1 MKNEMKINSRRKHT
15 VEELA
20 KLPQSFVTETQYK
33 QLRSLV
39 FIKGLDIVQAH
50 KASGLCV
57 VTEEDWAECTA
68 WYNALCAKDW
78 TAFERVPLVVYKHLP
93 EHLKQKVKTGGVI
106 V

>member
-20 KLPQSFVTETQYK
+20 KLPRSSVTETQYK

-50 KASGLCV
+50 KASGLLRTKNGRNVLRGITRFATKIGRHLSACLL
-57 VTEEDWAECTA
+57 WCTSICL
-68 WYNALCAKDW
+68 N
-78 TAFERVPLVVYKHLP
+78 T
-93 EHLKQKVKTGGVI
+93 
-106 V
+106 